1 MGRGVLGL
9 LCCGC
14 GLFNVSFCLGNV
26 GGILSNSGGIL
37 GNFAIKGR
45 VCVFECFQLFRMF
58 GNLGSIGGD
67 LPGILGDLL
76 GVVVGGSL
84 CLYCQV
90 MVGLN
95 PGILF
100 GLGCVQVV
108 QVFVLYFLFL
118 VQGRKVSFRRSNTG
132 RQVCQPLSVCRDLLG
147 MGLLR
152 GLQCGDI
159 FQGLGQ
165 FGLNGGDTL
174 GDCCKVFGQ
183 FRKLIL
189 PALNKC
195 SPLNNQLFPVV
206 NFAAKVGDLLGK
218 LGDFLAVL
226 GHLCVHVI
234 HHHPRLV
241 IEGVSVRQ
249 CGISRNTAAA
259 HVGCPVVNNQ
269 SQGAVHLVRAPLGRV
284 CEHGH
289 NPRADGLP
297 DAVGAGG
304 NVAFI
309 AAVIAIHSVHLSL
322 KFQCNPAITRAVRVS
337 DYVNIQKL
345 PVGGHKENNM
355 PVRG

>member
-1 MGRGVLGL
+1 
-9 LCCGC
+9 
-14 GLFNVSFCLGNV
+14 
-26 GGILSNSGGIL
+26 
-37 GNFAIKGR
+37 
-45 VCVFECFQLFRMF
+45 MF
-58 GNLGSIGGD
+58 GNLGGIGCD
-67 LPGILGDLL
+67 LPGVLGDLL
-76 GVVVGGSL
+76 GVARSGIL

-90 MVGLN
+90 MIGLN

-108 QVFVLYFLFL
+108 QVFILYFLFF
-118 VQGRKVSFRRSNTG
+118 VQGRKVSFRRSNMG
-132 RQVCQPLSVCRDLLG
+132 FQVCWSLSCGVVLLG
-147 MGLLR
+147 MVLLH

-159 FQGLGQ
+159 FLCLVQ
-165 FGLNGGDTL
+165 FELNGGDTL
-174 GDCCKVFGQ
+174 GDCCKVLGQ
-183 FRKLIL
+183 LGELVL

-195 SPLNNQLFPVV
+195 SPLHNQLFPVV
-206 NFAAKVGDLLGK
+206 NLAAKVGHLLGK

-234 HHHPRLV
+234 HHHPRLI
-241 IEGVSVRQ
+241 IEGVSVRK
-249 CGISRNTAAA
+249 CGIGRNTTAA

-269 SQGAVHLVRAPLGRV
+269 GQGTVNLVRAPLGRV

-322 KFQCNPAITRAVRVS
+322 KF
-337 DYVNIQKL
+337 
-345 PVGGHKENNM
+345 
-355 PVRG
+355 